1 MKEDKTKFINK
12 LKNET
17 EDNQKFACSCGYY
30 SCDRVF
36 TTTQAP
42 MTDEKK

>member
-17 EDNQKFACSCGYY
+17 EDIIIARTGLS
-30 SCDRVF
+30 SWVS
-36 TTTQAP
+36 TTTQAT
-42 MTDEKK
+42 MIDEKK